1 MESDGVFPELDSRE
15 ALLETV
21 RGLRRDLDELV
32 EQVGE
37 ERAVEPGAWGPWTF
51 KDLIAHLTGWRLM
64 TAARL
69 EAGLRDQEPQA
80 PWPDRFTGGDLEE
93 GNVDDINEWFYQ
105 TNRDKPLAQVLQ
117 ESNEAFDRVE
127 QALQELPEDALFQ
140 PGRFAWMSWSDEGL
154 GPAVIRGTYGHYHV
168 DHKPD
173 IEAWLGQR

>member
-1 MESDGVFPELDSRE
+1 MFPELNSRE

-21 RGLRRDLDELV
+21 RGLRQELDELV

-37 ERAVEPGAWGPWTF
+37 ERAVEPGAFGPWTF

-80 PWPDRFTGGDLEE
+80 PWPDHFEGGDLEE
-93 GNVDDINEWFYQ
+93 GNVDAINEWFYQ
-105 TNRDKPLAQVLQ
+105 TNRDKPLDQVLR

-127 QALQELPEDALFQ
+127 RAIQELSDEALFQ
-140 PGRFAWMSWSDEGL
+140 SGRFAWLYWTDEGL
-154 GPAVIRGTYGHYHV
+154 GPAVIRGTYSHYHV

-173 IEAWLGQR
+173 IEAWLARG